1 MRHSQHQLG
10 SPYRASALLAAVM
23 AALVIAFA
31 SFASF
36 LPPTS
41 AQQQPPRQSQKKPE
55 PTPSAEQDTVVKINT
70 NLVQVDA
77 VVKDE
82 TGRIVTD
89 LKAEDFEIVENKRAH
104 PVGYCSYIPFV
115 TDRPAPTAAAY
126 DGRLAKSE
134 LGRAIVFL
142 VSNPI
147 LDLGVSVSRGTNII
161 SRSYSTVSRT
171 ALDANTVSRFLNKFI
186 ETQMGPRDLVSILN
200 AERDLGVLSHFSNNR
215 ELLLAASEEIRHQA
229 EKAPHTTLM
238 ITNDGLTGKPLARQN
253 VSTLDMLGDAIAQTR
268 DLPGR
273 KVIVLVSRGLLFSP
287 YANGSDEVREHIYKL
302 TAQANQARIA
312 IYALN
317 PRGVGGVLQQPS
329 LLALTEETGGKTI
342 DNTND
347 LSIGFSE
354 ILKEN
359 QGYYLLGYDPG
370 EDKAAALHKIKVRVK
385 HPGWQ
390 VQSRAVAYSTSSA
403 SAGETSIAANTA
415 NNASATPEPVNLAV
429 ALNTPF
435 AVREVGLELTPLFL
449 SPDGKQASILSFLN
463 IDPAGLTTET
473 QADGS
478 NSFKLELG
486 IQITGP
492 DGKLVK
498 QEAKGYSFTVAAA
511 DLDKVKQRGLPY
523 TFTLA
528 APQPGYYQVN
538 TAVRDVRSGH
548 VGNASRIVKVA
559 NLARQSFAVSSLALS
574 AAAEKRAP
582 SASDTTPNAG
592 PPFARQRYP
601 RSETLMYQC
610 YVYYARPGGDR
621 SSRLQVQANLKRGTD
636 IIASSTPRTLT
647 QPHGPVL
654 VVAEEMPLRQINP
667 GVYTLE
673 LTIEDLLRKDAKLTA
688 SAPLEVR

>member
-1 MRHSQHQLG
+1 
-10 SPYRASALLAAVM
+10 M
-23 AALVIAFA
+23 AALLIAFA
-31 SFASF
+31 SS
-36 LPPTS
+36 LPSTA
-41 AQQQPPRQSQKKPE
+41 AQQPTPRQSQQKPD
-55 PTPSAEQDTVVKINT
+55 TEQDTVIKINT

-82 TGRIVTD
+82 MGRIVTD

-104 PVGYCSYIPFV
+104 AVEYCSYIPFV

-126 DGRLAKSE
+126 DGRIAKSE

-147 LDLGVSVSRGTNII
+147 LDLGISVSRGNSIR
-161 SRSYSTVSRT
+161 SGSYSTVSRA

-253 VSTLDMLGDAIAQTR
+253 VGTLDMLGDAIAQTR

-287 YANGSDEVREHIYKL
+287 YANGSDEVRERIYKL
-302 TAQANQARIA
+302 TAQANQSRIA

-370 EDKAAALHKIKVRVK
+370 EERQPRCIRSKSASNIQAGRCNRAPWLIQPAARARVK
-385 HPGWQ
+385 YQP
-390 VQSRAVAYSTSSA
+390 R
-403 SAGETSIAANTA
+403 
-415 NNASATPEPVNLAV
+415 L
-429 ALNTPF
+429 
-435 AVREVGLELTPLFL
+435 LTML
-449 SPDGKQASILSFLN
+449 
-463 IDPAGLTTET
+463 
-473 QADGS
+473 
-478 NSFKLELG
+478 
-486 IQITGP
+486 
-492 DGKLVK
+492 
-498 QEAKGYSFTVAAA
+498 
-511 DLDKVKQRGLPY
+511 
-523 TFTLA
+523 
-528 APQPGYYQVN
+528 
-538 TAVRDVRSGH
+538 
-548 VGNASRIVKVA
+548 ASR
-559 NLARQSFAVSSLALS
+559 
-574 AAAEKRAP
+574 
-582 SASDTTPNAG
+582 
-592 PPFARQRYP
+592 
-601 RSETLMYQC
+601 RS
-610 YVYYARPGGDR
+610 R
-621 SSRLQVQANLKRGTD
+621 
-636 IIASSTPRTLT
+636 
-647 QPHGPVL
+647 
-654 VVAEEMPLRQINP
+654 
-667 GVYTLE
+667 
-673 LTIEDLLRKDAKLTA
+673 
-688 SAPLEVR
+688 